1 MLYSY
6 TKLIRRIDPFQRVFP
21 EIIDPKKSFDL
32 GPIIVISS
40 RSIHRVSLNSEN
52 PRRFPF
58 TNVYF
63 YIFFSSVSFGLIA
76 IKPIDRL
83 IESP

>member
-1 MLYSY
+1 MRYIY
-6 TKLIRRIDPFQRVFP
+6 TKLFRRINPFQRVFP

-52 PRRFPF
+52 SRRFPF
-58 TNVYF
+58 TNVYYYVF
-63 YIFFSSVSFGLIA
+63 LLSVYF
-76 IKPIDRL
+76 RL
-83 IESP
+83 IVIKLIDHLIENP